1 MSLEVGGMPMG
12 SILNDI
18 KKPLGL
24 EADYT
29 AFDADI
35 TMFINTALSTLTQI
49 GIGPSTGFSITDSS
63 ADWPDF
69 LGDATDLEDVKTYI
83 FLRVRLLFDPPTT
96 SAVLEAFNK
105 EIQQHE
111 WRLSIKADSTT
122 VAVV

>member
-1 MSLEVGGMPMG
+1 MG
-12 SILNDI
+12 SILNDV

-35 TMFINTALSTLTQI
+35 TMFINAAISTLTQI
-49 GIGPSTGFSITDSS
+49 GIGPSTGFSIKDST

-69 LGDATDLEDVKTYI
+69 LGDATDLEEVKTYI

-96 SAVLEAFNK
+96 AAVLESYK
-105 EIQQHE
+105 EEIRQHE
-111 WRLSIKADSTT
+111 WRLSVKADAS
-122 VAVV
+122 AIVVV